1 MSSIGSVSR
10 SKLTQRR
17 KMLRTKRRIKMFQAI
32 WRTLAIIGLAGGLV
46 WAITRPIW
54 VLRHS
59 NQVIIEGN
67 QLLSQQAIK
76 SFIPISYPQS
86 LLRIQP
92 DAIARA
98 LESQPTIAD
107 VTVTRQLFPPEIIVQ
122 VKERVPVALAL
133 TKFTKDSPSAT
144 LKPLLGLLDATGV
157 LIPIQSYAPQERRLK
172 LPNLKVIGPLDQYRS
187 YWPQL
192 YQAVSRSPVKV
203 SEIDCQDSAN
213 IILKTE
219 LGLVHLGPYSPQLT
233 TQLKVLD
240 QMRQLP
246 TQVNSSQIAYIDLKN
261 TKTPSVQMKQVKE
274 TVKPDTQ

>member
-1 MSSIGSVSR
+1 MSSIGAVSR
-10 SKLTQRR
+10 SKLAQRR

-32 WRTLAIIGLAGGLV
+32 WRTLAVMSLSGGLV

-54 VLRHS
+54 VLRES

-67 QLLSQQAIK
+67 QLLSQQAVK
-76 SFIPISYPQS
+76 TFLPISYPQS

-92 DAIARA
+92 EAIARA

-107 VTVTRQLFPPEIIVQ
+107 ATVSRQLFPPEIIVQ

-133 TKFTKDSPSAT
+133 TKVTQNISPPTS
-144 LKPLLGLLDATGV
+144 KQLLGLLDATGV
-157 LIPIQSYAPQERRLK
+157 LIPIQSYTSQERRLK

-192 YQAVSRSPVKV
+192 YQVVSRSPVKIT
-203 SEIDCQDSAN
+203 EINCQDSAN

-219 LGLVHLGPYSPQLT
+219 LGLVHLGSYSPQLT

-240 QMRQLP
+240 QMRRLP

-261 TKTPSVQMKQVKE
+261 SSNPSVQMKQVKE

>member
-10 SKLTQRR
+10 SKLAQRR
-17 KMLRTKRRIKMFQAI
+17 KMLRTKRRIKMFQTV
-32 WRTLAIIGLAGGLV
+32 WQTLAVMGLLGGLV
-46 WAITRPIW
+46 WAITRPNW

-59 NQVIIEGN
+59 SQVIIEGN

-76 SFIPISYPQS
+76 SYLPISYPQS

-92 DAIARA
+92 EAIARA

-107 VTVTRQLFPPEIIVQ
+107 ATVSRQLFPPEIIVQ

-133 TKFTKDSPSAT
+133 TKFTQNISTPTKS
-144 LKPLLGLLDATGV
+144 LLGLLDATGV
-157 LIPIQSYAPQERRLK
+157 LIPIQSYASPERRLK
-172 LPNLKVIGPLDQYRS
+172 LPNLKVIGSLDQYRS

-192 YQAVSRSPVKV
+192 YQAVSRSPVKIT
-203 SEIDCQDSAN
+203 EINCQDSAN
-213 IILKTE
+213 IILTTE
-219 LGLVHLGPYSPQLT
+219 LGLVHLGYYSPQLT

-240 QMRQLP
+240 QMRRLP
-246 TQVNSSQIAYIDLKN
+246 TKINSSQIAYIDLKN
-261 TKTPSVQMKQVKE
+261 IKTPSVQTKQVKE

>member
-1 MSSIGSVSR
+1 MCSIGSVSR
-10 SKLTQRR
+10 SKLAQRR
-17 KMLRTKRRIKMFQAI
+17 KMLRTKRRIKMFQAV
-32 WRTLAIIGLAGGLV
+32 WRTLAVMSLSGGLV

-76 SFIPISYPQS
+76 SFIPISYPRS

-92 DAIARA
+92 EAIARA

-107 VTVTRQLFPPEIIVQ
+107 ATVSRQLFPPEIIVQ

-133 TKFTKDSPSAT
+133 TKFTKDSSSAT
-144 LKPLLGLLDATGV
+144 PKPLLGLLDATGV
-157 LIPIQSYAPQERRLK
+157 LIPIQSYASQERKLK
-172 LPNLKVIGPLDQYRS
+172 LPNLKVIGSLDQYRS

-192 YQAVSRSPVKV
+192 YQAVSRSPVKIT
-203 SEIDCQDSAN
+203 EIDCQDSAN

-219 LGLVHLGPYSPQLT
+219 LGLVHLGYYSPQLT

-240 QMRQLP
+240 QMRRLP
-246 TQVNSSQIAYIDLKN
+246 TQINSSQIAYIDLKN
-261 TKTPSVQMKQVKE
+261 TQSPSVQTKQVKE
-274 TVKPDTQ
+274 TVKTDTQ